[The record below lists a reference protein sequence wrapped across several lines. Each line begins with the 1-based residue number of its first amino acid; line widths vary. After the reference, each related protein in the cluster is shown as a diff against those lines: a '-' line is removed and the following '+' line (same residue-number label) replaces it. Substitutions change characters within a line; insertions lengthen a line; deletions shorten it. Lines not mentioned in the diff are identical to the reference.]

1 MSDTPKVILNY
12 AGDDRFLGVTPTGHA
27 HVLDFGDQNKAA
39 GTPMEYLLLAVG
51 GCTGA
56 DVVSILRKKRQTV
69 TGYRIEVAGD
79 RRDEYPRSYKKI
91 AVKHI
96 VTGRR
101 LDPEAVRRAVQ
112 LSDEKYCSVAATV
125 RPTAEIVTTIEVI
138 EDPAFADQEPSAMS
152 SASVRP

>member
-1 MSDTPKVILNY
+1 MSDTPRVILNY
-12 AGDDRFLGVTPTGHA
+12 TAGDRFVGVTPSGHA
-27 HVLDFGDQNKAA
+27 HVLDFGDPKAA

-69 TGYRIEVAGD
+69 TGYRIEVAGH
-79 RRDEYPRSYKKI
+79 RRDQHPRSYHKI
-91 AVKHI
+91 EVKHI
-96 VTGRR
+96 VTGHK

-125 RPTAEIVTTIEVI
+125 RPTAEIVTTIEIV
-138 EDPAFADQEPSAMS
+138 EDPVFADQELSAMS